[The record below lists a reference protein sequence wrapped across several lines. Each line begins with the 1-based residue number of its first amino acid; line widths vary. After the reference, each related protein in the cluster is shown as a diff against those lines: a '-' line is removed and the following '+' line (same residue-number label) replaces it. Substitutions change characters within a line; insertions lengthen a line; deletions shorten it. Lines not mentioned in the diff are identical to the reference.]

1 MSRLRQPEGI
11 PAGGQF
17 AAAAHSEPALS
28 LAVLPDSCIGYG
40 DVISETVDED
50 GAERVV
56 TAMTSTPEFDQQL
69 RTHLGIAEPTAPVE
83 VSYEAVYY
91 DGEEGQVYV
100 ASCAG
105 KQATSHSRSTLLEQ
119 ITSPKE
125 TAR

>member
-1 MSRLRQPEGI
+1 MSQLRQPEGI

-17 AAAAHSEPALS
+17 AAAAHSEPGLS

-56 TAMTSTPEFDQQL
+56 TAMTSTPEFDEQL
-69 RTHLGIAEPTAPVE
+69 RSHLGITELAPVQ
-83 VSYEAVYY
+83 VSYEVVYY
-91 DGEEGQVYV
+91 DGDEGQVYV

-105 KQATSHSRSTLLEQ
+105 KQATSHSRSTLLKQ